1 MSLITTPVSKCLDK
15 KTKIFGFE
23 MADILLVFILLAV
36 LNLFFGKTDQ
46 KLLLVWLPPAIL
58 ALIFKYGKKG
68 KPENFI
74 VHWLRF
80 QFAPG
85 VYSAFKEAKSNP
97 FPPKLK
103 REVL

>member
-1 MSLITTPVSKCLDK
+1 MSLTTTSVSKCLDK

-23 MADILLVFILLAV
+23 MGDILLVFILLAV

-46 KLLLVWLPPAIL
+46 KLLLVWLPPTLL
-58 ALIFKYGKKG
+58 ALLLRYGKKG

-85 VYSAFKEAKSNP
+85 IYSAFEEPKTNP
-97 FPPKLK
+97 FPPKLSQ
-103 REVL
+103 EVL